1 MSEAK
6 QKVIDNLNNTLRI
19 LDEARKTINP
29 NVPDYAYIT
38 ARAGN
43 IRDQIVRLRDS
54 YGQPIVKDSA
64 KHPLVAAVEAIL
76 PDREVRFD
84 FMRAYDQ
91 GVRESLAALEGALG
105 QGMSFGWVVRRVYKE
120 GDTVKHLY
128 VGGSDPWHDENVG
141 HAWTNI
147 RCEAEIFPTDFVVTV
162 LEKLAAMYPENVY
175 EAREL
180 FTAV

>member
-1 MSEAK
+1 MS
-6 QKVIDNLNNTLRI
+6 T
-19 LDEARKTINP
+19 T
-29 NVPDYAYIT
+29 
-38 ARAGN
+38 
-43 IRDQIVRLRDS
+43 
-54 YGQPIVKDSA
+54 
-64 KHPLVAAVEAIL
+64 KHPLVAVVEAVL
-76 PDREVRFD
+76 PDREARFD
-84 FMRAYDQ
+84 VMRAYDS
-91 GVRESLAALEGALG
+91 GVRDSIAALEGALSSTLG

-141 HAWTNI
+141 HAWTDI